1 MIVLF
6 EGNFKLKCL
15 KKTKFDQYKR
25 LKIPFRRTVNS
36 TNKMLPN
43 TTAVFEPSSTIAW
56 GFPQDINIIEI
67 LRIIK
72 AIEFKSL
79 FNGNLI

>member
-1 MIVLF
+1 
-6 EGNFKLKCL
+6 
-15 KKTKFDQYKR
+15 
-25 LKIPFRRTVNS
+25 
-36 TNKMLPN
+36 MLPN